1 MLFGEGTGMPL
12 EPAKLSG
19 CGVGGLVPELDNGV
33 SVGPCTRVTSP
44 QDGSLKDFV
53 AFTLFALVKTAS
65 DGEREEFAVLNGVGG
80 VLRVG
85 PVCARET
92 DAATQVEL
100 KQTAICLEAGG
111 RDVVKDA
118 RS

>member
-1 MLFGEGTGMPL
+1 MPL
-12 EPAKLSG
+12 EPVKLAG

-33 SVGPCTRVTSP
+33 PARPCTRDTSS
-44 QDGSLKDFV
+44 QGGSLKDFV
-53 AFTLFALVKTAS
+53 AFTLLALVKTAS
-65 DGEREEFAVLNGVGG
+65 DVEREEFAVLDGVGD

-100 KQTAICLEAGG
+100 KQADAGDG
-111 RDVVKDA
+111 ELL
-118 RS
+118 